1 MIPFEEAKRRIEEL
15 RKEIDRHAYKYY
27 VLDDPEISDVEYD
40 RLMKELTELE
50 DQYPE
55 LKTPD
60 SPTVRVGLRPIDS
73 FKEVVHEHRLFSLD
87 NTYSAEEVM
96 QFDKRIREALNVDS
110 VQYVCEL
117 KIDGLSISLKYEDG
131 LLLRGA
137 TRGNGFVGED
147 VTENIK
153 AIKSIPL
160 RLRKDLSIELRGEVY
175 LPKDVFNELNKVR
188 AESNLQ
194 LFANPRN
201 AAAGTL
207 RQLDP
212 REVSKRKLSA
222 FFYQIVEP
230 ERFGLKSQSEQLEF
244 LRTIGLK
251 VEPNFEVADGTED
264 VIEFWKKWSG
274 LKSSLNYAVD
284 GTVVKVEDLHLQQE
298 LGYTTKAPRWAIAFK
313 FPAEQATT
321 KLTGVTLGVGRL
333 GTITPVA
340 ELEPVQLAG
349 TTVKRASMH
358 NFDFVREKDIRIFD
372 TVIVEKAGEIIPQ
385 IVKSIPDKRTGEE
398 QRIDPPSQCPVCGGQ
413 VGKERVEDVA
423 LKCLNPACPAKLS
436 RRIQFFCSRDAM
448 DIEGLG
454 EKLVERIVEAG
465 LVKRP
470 SDLYKLSENDLL
482 DLGEGIGEKTAGK
495 LIEAIDK
502 SRKNPLF
509 KLITGLGIPGVGSKL
524 ARDLSNYFGSLHA
537 LISASEME
545 LKEVSG
551 IGEQLA
557 SDIRNYLSAAGVREE
572 IEELMKYVNTQEES
586 VGGVKPL
593 KGLKFVVTGTLPN
606 YSRKEIQEKIIELG
620 GEVVSSVSKNTD
632 YLLVGEN
639 PGSKEGKAR
648 SLGIKIIGEKEF
660 EEMVKS

>member
-398 QRIDPPSQCPVCGGQ
+398 QRINPPSQCPVCGGQ

-586 VGGVKPL
+586 VGGIKPL

>member
-1 MIPFEEAKRRIEEL
+1 MIPFEEAKKRIKEL
-15 RKEIDRHAYKYY
+15 RKEIDHHAHKYY

-40 RLMKELTELE
+40 RLMEELTELE
-50 DQYPE
+50 DKYPE

-73 FKEVVHEHRLFSLD
+73 FKEVVHEYRLFSLD
-87 NTYSAEEVM
+87 NTYSAEEVT
-96 QFDKRIREALNVDS
+96 QFDKRIRETLNINS

-131 LLLRGA
+131 LFLRGA

-160 RLRKDLSIELRGEVY
+160 RLRENLSIEVRGEVY
-175 LPKDVFNELNKVR
+175 LPKDVFNELNKIR
-188 AESNLQ
+188 AESDLQ

-230 ERFGLKSQSEQLEF
+230 ERYGLKSQSEQLGF
-244 LRTIGLK
+244 LKTIGLK
-251 VEPNFEVADGTED
+251 VEPNYEVADGKED

-340 ELEPVQLAG
+340 ELDPVQLAG

-372 TVIVEKAGEIIPQ
+372 TVVVEKAGEIIPQ
-385 IVKSIPDKRTGEE
+385 IVRSISDKRTGEE

-413 VGKERVEDVA
+413 VGKEREEDVA

-436 RRIQFFCSRDAM
+436 RRIQFFCSRDGM

-470 SDLYKLSENDLL
+470 SDLYKLSEDDLL
-482 DLGEGIGEKTAGK
+482 GLGEGIGEKTAAK
-495 LIEAIDK
+495 LIEAIEK

-524 ARDLSNYFGSLHA
+524 ARDLSNYFGSLQA
-537 LISASEME
+537 VISASEKE

-557 SDIRNYLSAAGVREE
+557 SDIRNYLNASGVREE
-572 IEELMKYVNTQEES
+572 IEELMNYVNTQEES

-593 KGLKFVVTGTLPN
+593 RGLKFVVTGTLPS
-606 YSRKEIQEKIIELG
+606 YSRKEIQEKIMELG
-620 GEVVSSVSKNTD
+620 GELVSSVSKNTD

-648 SLGIKIIGEKEF
+648 SLGIKIIGEREF

>member
-413 VGKERVEDVA
+413 VGKEREEDVA

-586 VGGVKPL
+586 VGGIKPL